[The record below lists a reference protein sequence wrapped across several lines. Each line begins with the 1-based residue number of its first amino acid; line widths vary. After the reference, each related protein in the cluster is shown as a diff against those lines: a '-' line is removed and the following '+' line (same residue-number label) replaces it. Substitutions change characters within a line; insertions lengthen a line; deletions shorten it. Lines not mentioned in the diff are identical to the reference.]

1 MSDPTV
7 EKKVNSRKI
16 AGLAWR
22 SGIDAVIKMPVLLV
36 SAMIL
41 SLALGFAQTQVLSH
55 FPINLRQA
63 MPISL
68 MRYFI
73 TLIVGLVSSF
83 IQAPVAVAVHRFIL
97 LGETTGGIISLRPMH
112 TRYFLAW
119 LILIHM
125 FVSLP
130 LVFQVTLPRGFA
142 AFAMVALVTVAGMT
156 TVRVSLIF
164 PAIAIDASSQNWR
177 ERLATS
183 LKQTS
188 GHFWLIFMAGV
199 LVAIPFAVISTVTI
213 IWQALD
219 NLGHA
224 GISPRAGFQTLSWP
238 LIAYSAIIE
247 PIWVV
252 MAAAVLSWTYKIL
265 TPEIKG
271 EAVIR

>member
-41 SLALGFAQTQVLSH
+41 SLALGFAQTQVLSY

-97 LGETTGGIISLRPMH
+97 LGETTGGII
-112 TRYFLAW
+112 
-119 LILIHM
+119 
-125 FVSLP
+125 
-130 LVFQVTLPRGFA
+130 
-142 AFAMVALVTVAGMT
+142 
-156 TVRVSLIF
+156 
-164 PAIAIDASSQNWR
+164 
-177 ERLATS
+177 
-183 LKQTS
+183 
-188 GHFWLIFMAGV
+188 
-199 LVAIPFAVISTVTI
+199 
-213 IWQALD
+213 
-219 NLGHA
+219 
-224 GISPRAGFQTLSWP
+224 
-238 LIAYSAIIE
+238 
-247 PIWVV
+247 
-252 MAAAVLSWTYKIL
+252 
-265 TPEIKG
+265 
-271 EAVIR
+271 